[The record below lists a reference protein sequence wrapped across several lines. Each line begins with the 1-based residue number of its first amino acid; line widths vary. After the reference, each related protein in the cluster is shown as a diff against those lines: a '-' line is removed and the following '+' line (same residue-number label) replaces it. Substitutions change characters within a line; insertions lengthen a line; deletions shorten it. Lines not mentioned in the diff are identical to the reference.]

1 LKVCFQS
8 KICNLQSAICNL
20 QSAICNLQ
28 SAICNLQSAICNLQS
43 AICNRTY
50 GSPAVGTFGL
60 RFQVVAKALGQ
71 VIKHAPNLAQT
82 PQLGGESVEV
92 KISAAV
98 SAA

>member
-1 LKVCFQS
+1 LQIEGLLSVK
-8 KICNLQSAICNL
+8 NLQSAICNL

-43 AICNRTY
+43 AIAHTARQPLGLSDCGFRY
-50 GSPAVGTFGL
+50 SPKG
-60 RFQVVAKALGQ
+60 LGQ

-82 PQLGGESVEV
+82 PQLGGNSVAV
-92 KISAAV
+92 KSSAAF